1 MNDLAADAALAAAV
15 AREAGGLL
23 RSIMAAATCPP
34 AELGQRG
41 DEEANALILA
51 RLRAARPGDF
61 ILSEEAEDD
70 QARCAARRVWI
81 IDPLDGTRDYAD
93 RLGDYAVHVGLAVDG
108 VPVVGAV
115 TLPASGVTF
124 SSLHPP
130 ALPPASTRPPR
141 IVISR
146 TRPPAVADAVA
157 KALGGELVPMGSAGF
172 KAMAVLSGD
181 AEIYLHAGGQYEWD
195 NCAPAAVAIAAGLH
209 ASRIDG
215 APLVY
220 NCADPLLPDVLI
232 CRAEWAAPTLSA
244 IADFATG

>member
-1 MNDLAADAALAAAV
+1 MSDLAADAVLAEAI

-23 RSIMAAATCPP
+23 RSIMADATCPP
-34 AELGQRG
+34 AELGRRG
-41 DEEANALILA
+41 DKEANALILT

-70 QARCAARRVWI
+70 KARCAARRVWI

-130 ALPPASTRPPR
+130 ALPPMPARTPR

-157 KALGGELVPMGSAGF
+157 KALGGVLVPMGSAGF

-181 AEIYLHAGGQYEWD
+181 AEIYLHTGGQYEWD

-215 APLVY
+215 TPLAY

-232 CRAEWAAPTLSA
+232 CRAEWAAPTLAA
-244 IADFATG
+244 IAASVTA

>member
-1 MNDLAADAALAAAV
+1 MSDLAADAALAEAI

-23 RSIMAAATCPP
+23 RTITADATCPA
-34 AELGQRG
+34 AELGRRG
-41 DEEANALILA
+41 DVEANALILA
-51 RLRAARPGDF
+51 RLRAARPDDY

-81 IDPLDGTRDYAD
+81 IDPLDGTRDYAA
-93 RLGDYAVHVGLAVDG
+93 RLSDYAVHVGLAVDG

-130 ALPPASTRPPR
+130 ALPPRPPRAPR

-157 KALGGELVPMGSAGF
+157 KTLGGALIPMGSAGF
-172 KAMAVLSGD
+172 KAMAVLNGD
-181 AEIYLHAGGQYEWD
+181 AEIYLHTGGQYQWD

-215 APLVY
+215 APLTY
-220 NCADPLLPDVLI
+220 NCADPVLPDVLI

-244 IADFATG
+244 IASFAAG